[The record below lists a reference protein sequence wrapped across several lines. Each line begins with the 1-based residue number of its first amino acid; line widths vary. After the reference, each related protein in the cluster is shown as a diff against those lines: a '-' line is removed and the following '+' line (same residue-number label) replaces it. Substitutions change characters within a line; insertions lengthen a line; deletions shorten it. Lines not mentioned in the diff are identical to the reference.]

1 MFSISPFFVFLY
13 FCPQLKSCI
22 MKFRSFFT
30 NIYVKN
36 LLIAFAIL
44 AVLIFL
50 VLRWLDIYTNH
61 GNQVA
66 VPDVVG
72 LQVAEAAPFFRQ
84 RTLSYVVIDS
94 SFVKNR
100 PSGSILETIPPV
112 GTNVKEGRT
121 IYVTVNSYSAHL
133 LVVPEVKNMSQRQA
147 SAMLKSL
154 GFESVTITMVPAAY
168 RDLVLGLETR
178 KKTLSAGDRLPADT
192 PLTLLVSSGD
202 GEILFSDDDS
212 LLMDNDY
219 SSEPY

>member
-1 MFSISPFFVFLY
+1 
-13 FCPQLKSCI
+13 
-22 MKFRSFFT
+22 MKFGSFFT

-44 AVLIFL
+44 AVIIFV

-61 GNQVA
+61 GKQVT

-72 LQVAEAAPFFRQ
+72 LQVAEAAPFFGQ
-84 RTLSYVVIDS
+84 RTLYYVVIDS

-154 GFESVTITMVPAAY
+154 GFESVTITMVSAAY

-178 KKTLSAGDRLPADT
+178 GKILSAGDRLPADI
-192 PLTLLVSSGD
+192 PLTLLVSSGE

-212 LLMDNDY
+212 LIMDNEY
-219 SSEPY
+219 SDEPY